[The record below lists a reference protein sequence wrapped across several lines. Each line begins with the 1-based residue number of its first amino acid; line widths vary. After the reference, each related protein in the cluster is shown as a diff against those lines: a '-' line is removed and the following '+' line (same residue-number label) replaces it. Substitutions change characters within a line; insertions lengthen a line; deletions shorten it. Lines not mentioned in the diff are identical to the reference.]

1 MASGDALLRVLRS
14 AILGHTAEDVLR
26 ALRPK
31 FPQPSLLLDLNDAL
45 NSIDRIRLVED
56 LDSLAALGLAN
67 FTEDEV
73 VLTDAGA
80 DLADLLAEDLA
91 DVGRLDTVL
100 TALLGWV
107 EAAPRQSLGD
117 FLGPSIEALD
127 ISPGEVARAVSYVV
141 RQRLVESTTGP
152 SEPGL
157 ALTDKGRLALHASVP
172 VTVYV
177 HRVEQ
182 ISYARPDVES

>member
-26 ALRPK
+26 ALRRD
-31 FPQPSLLLDLNDAL
+31 FPRPSLLLDLNAAL
-45 NSIDRIRLVED
+45 NSVDRIRLVED
-56 LDSLAALGLAN
+56 LDSLAARGLAN

-80 DLADLLAEDLA
+80 HLADLLAEEPA
-91 DVGRLDTVL
+91 DVERMDTVL

-127 ISPGEVARAVSYVV
+127 ISPAEVARAVSYVV

-152 SEPGL
+152 YEHPP
-157 ALTDKGRLALHASVP
+157 ALTDKGRLALHAAVP

-177 HRVEQ
+177 HRVAQ
-182 ISYARPDVES
+182 ISYDRRDAES